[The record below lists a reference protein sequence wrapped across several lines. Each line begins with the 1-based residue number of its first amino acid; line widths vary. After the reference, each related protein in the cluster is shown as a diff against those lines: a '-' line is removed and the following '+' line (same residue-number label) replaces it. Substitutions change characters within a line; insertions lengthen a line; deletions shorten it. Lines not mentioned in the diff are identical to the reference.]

1 MWGVYK
7 DFILID
13 WFYDYFDAKFCSD
26 QNQGSVIY
34 FFFEQAPEKLYE
46 QNFDKQRKK
55 AFRKCPPIV
64 EGT

>member
-46 QNFDKQRKK
+46 
-55 AFRKCPPIV
+55 
-64 EGT
+64 